1 MNNAMTASFTLF
13 GNSIRAVIEFEDR
26 QSSGTGGGF
35 PRYGASNPERIGAS
49 DMTVPVSIL
58 DMAFRSSKTHEEFR
72 FAIFSGSPAQGRK
85 YGRTDEKQCL
95 DGSMSK
101 SAGTFGRPR
110 SERGCRFLLTAA
122 VPQRVAIALS
132 RKVGFMRLIVCVAT
146 LAVIGLSTAAS
157 AGENAVHVLPASTAS
172 ASVPVVNVS
181 QSNSIFQPVRRS
193 QGGFFS
199 RVMELERRK
208 NAWLRRTFLQ

>member
-1 MNNAMTASFTLF
+1 
-13 GNSIRAVIEFEDR
+13 
-26 QSSGTGGGF
+26 
-35 PRYGASNPERIGAS
+35 
-49 DMTVPVSIL
+49 
-58 DMAFRSSKTHEEFR
+58 
-72 FAIFSGSPAQGRK
+72 
-85 YGRTDEKQCL
+85 
-95 DGSMSK
+95 MSK
-101 SAGTFGRPR
+101 SAGTFDPLN
-110 SERGCRFLLTAA
+110 SERGFRFLLTAA
-122 VPQRVAIALS
+122 VSQGVAIALS

-181 QSNSIFQPVRRS
+181 QSSSIFQPVRRS
-193 QGGFFS
+193 QGGFFG

>member
-1 MNNAMTASFTLF
+1 
-13 GNSIRAVIEFEDR
+13 
-26 QSSGTGGGF
+26 
-35 PRYGASNPERIGAS
+35 
-49 DMTVPVSIL
+49 
-58 DMAFRSSKTHEEFR
+58 
-72 FAIFSGSPAQGRK
+72 
-85 YGRTDEKQCL
+85 
-95 DGSMSK
+95 MSK
-101 SAGTFGRPR
+101 SAGTFGQLN

-181 QSNSIFQPVRRS
+181 QSSIFQPVRRS

>member
-1 MNNAMTASFTLF
+1 
-13 GNSIRAVIEFEDR
+13 
-26 QSSGTGGGF
+26 
-35 PRYGASNPERIGAS
+35 
-49 DMTVPVSIL
+49 
-58 DMAFRSSKTHEEFR
+58 
-72 FAIFSGSPAQGRK
+72 
-85 YGRTDEKQCL
+85 
-95 DGSMSK
+95 MSK
-101 SAGTFGRPR
+101 SAGTFGQPK
-110 SERGCRFLLTAA
+110 SERVYRFLLTAA
-122 VPQRVAIALS
+122 VSQGVAIALS

>member
-1 MNNAMTASFTLF
+1 
-13 GNSIRAVIEFEDR
+13 
-26 QSSGTGGGF
+26 
-35 PRYGASNPERIGAS
+35 
-49 DMTVPVSIL
+49 
-58 DMAFRSSKTHEEFR
+58 
-72 FAIFSGSPAQGRK
+72 
-85 YGRTDEKQCL
+85 
-95 DGSMSK
+95 MSK
-101 SAGTFGRPR
+101 SAGTFGQPK
-110 SERGCRFLLTAA
+110 SERGYSFLLTAA
-122 VPQRVAIALS
+122 VSQGVAIALS

-193 QGGFFS
+193 QGGFFN

>member
-1 MNNAMTASFTLF
+1 
-13 GNSIRAVIEFEDR
+13 
-26 QSSGTGGGF
+26 
-35 PRYGASNPERIGAS
+35 
-49 DMTVPVSIL
+49 
-58 DMAFRSSKTHEEFR
+58 
-72 FAIFSGSPAQGRK
+72 
-85 YGRTDEKQCL
+85 
-95 DGSMSK
+95 MSK
-101 SAGTFGRPR
+101 SAGTFHPLN

-122 VPQRVAIALS
+122 VSQGVAIALS

-193 QGGFFS
+193 QGGFFG

>member
-1 MNNAMTASFTLF
+1 
-13 GNSIRAVIEFEDR
+13 
-26 QSSGTGGGF
+26 
-35 PRYGASNPERIGAS
+35 
-49 DMTVPVSIL
+49 
-58 DMAFRSSKTHEEFR
+58 
-72 FAIFSGSPAQGRK
+72 
-85 YGRTDEKQCL
+85 
-95 DGSMSK
+95 MSK
-101 SAGTFGRPR
+101 SAGTFGQPK
-110 SERGCRFLLTAA
+110 SERGYSFLLTAA
-122 VPQRVAIALS
+122 VSQGVAIALS

-172 ASVPVVNVS
+172 ASVTVVNVS

>member
-1 MNNAMTASFTLF
+1 
-13 GNSIRAVIEFEDR
+13 
-26 QSSGTGGGF
+26 
-35 PRYGASNPERIGAS
+35 
-49 DMTVPVSIL
+49 
-58 DMAFRSSKTHEEFR
+58 
-72 FAIFSGSPAQGRK
+72 
-85 YGRTDEKQCL
+85 
-95 DGSMSK
+95 MSK
-101 SAGTFGRPR
+101 SAGTFGQPK
-110 SERGCRFLLTAA
+110 SERDYSFLLTAA
-122 VPQRVAIALS
+122 VSQGVAIALS

-146 LAVIGLSTAAS
+146 LVVIGLSTAAS

-193 QGGFFS
+193 QGGFFN

>member
-1 MNNAMTASFTLF
+1 
-13 GNSIRAVIEFEDR
+13 
-26 QSSGTGGGF
+26 
-35 PRYGASNPERIGAS
+35 
-49 DMTVPVSIL
+49 
-58 DMAFRSSKTHEEFR
+58 
-72 FAIFSGSPAQGRK
+72 
-85 YGRTDEKQCL
+85 
-95 DGSMSK
+95 MSK
-101 SAGTFGRPR
+101 SAGTFGQPK
-110 SERGCRFLLTAA
+110 SERGYSFLLTAA
-122 VPQRVAIALS
+122 VSQGVAIALS

-181 QSNSIFQPVRRS
+181 QSNSIVQPVRRS

>member
-1 MNNAMTASFTLF
+1 
-13 GNSIRAVIEFEDR
+13 
-26 QSSGTGGGF
+26 
-35 PRYGASNPERIGAS
+35 
-49 DMTVPVSIL
+49 
-58 DMAFRSSKTHEEFR
+58 
-72 FAIFSGSPAQGRK
+72 
-85 YGRTDEKQCL
+85 
-95 DGSMSK
+95 MSK
-101 SAGTFGRPR
+101 SAGTFGQLN

-157 AGENAVHVLPASTAS
+157 AGENAVHMLPASTSS

-181 QSNSIFQPVRRS
+181 QSSIFQPVRRS

>member
-1 MNNAMTASFTLF
+1 M
-13 GNSIRAVIEFEDR
+13 
-26 QSSGTGGGF
+26 
-35 PRYGASNPERIGAS
+35 
-49 DMTVPVSIL
+49 
-58 DMAFRSSKTHEEFR
+58 
-72 FAIFSGSPAQGRK
+72 
-85 YGRTDEKQCL
+85 
-95 DGSMSK
+95 
-101 SAGTFGRPR
+101 
-110 SERGCRFLLTAA
+110 
-122 VPQRVAIALS
+122 ALS

-146 LAVIGLSTAAS
+146 LAVIGFSTAAS

>member
-1 MNNAMTASFTLF
+1 M
-13 GNSIRAVIEFEDR
+13 
-26 QSSGTGGGF
+26 
-35 PRYGASNPERIGAS
+35 SN
-49 DMTVPVSIL
+49 
-58 DMAFRSSKTHEEFR
+58 
-72 FAIFSGSPAQGRK
+72 
-85 YGRTDEKQCL
+85 
-95 DGSMSK
+95 
-101 SAGTFGRPR
+101 SAGTFGQLK
-110 SERGCRFLLTAA
+110 SVRGFRFLLTAA

>member
-1 MNNAMTASFTLF
+1 
-13 GNSIRAVIEFEDR
+13 
-26 QSSGTGGGF
+26 
-35 PRYGASNPERIGAS
+35 
-49 DMTVPVSIL
+49 
-58 DMAFRSSKTHEEFR
+58 
-72 FAIFSGSPAQGRK
+72 
-85 YGRTDEKQCL
+85 
-95 DGSMSK
+95 MSK
-101 SAGTFGRPR
+101 SAGTSDPLN
-110 SERGCRFLLTAA
+110 SERTCRFLLTAA
-122 VPQRVAIALS
+122 VSQGVAIALS

-146 LAVIGLSTAAS
+146 LAVIGLSTATS